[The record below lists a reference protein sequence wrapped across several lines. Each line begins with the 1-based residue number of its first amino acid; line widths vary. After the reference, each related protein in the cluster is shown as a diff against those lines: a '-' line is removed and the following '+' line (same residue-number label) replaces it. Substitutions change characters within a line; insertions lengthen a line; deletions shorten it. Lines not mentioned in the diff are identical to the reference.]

1 MSTPCQPILANLK
14 PSPLNVQSSQ
24 PLSSTASKKTSAS
37 VQSSTKSGA
46 SVQSGSIGKNDNKR
60 KCTSSS
66 NRHDTSLSG
75 RTHKK
80 LREEQDA
87 AYNEHPYTLK
97 LHTWKSKLQ
106 ELLHKI
112 FQLADHDI
120 LVCDHETGLN
130 DYTKNLK
137 FADELDDISKYLVG
151 LSKECSQ
158 KAEWIRECIADAKE
172 DKRLIQDIVYLQ
184 EVIKD
189 TEKDDYVRLHRKD
202 PVPYVPTS
210 EFRVKHERV
219 FFVDDPAATEEEIA
233 AEKCIVQSG
242 DPDTKFA
249 FPKQNENDQLHHVDH
264 ICVECDKTLRDSQ
277 ELWNHL
283 SNHRKELYR
292 CLKCPEKKFR
302 TEASFSKHYKT
313 HTGEQFPCTVCD
325 SVFDM
330 KSMLTNHMFTH
341 TEEHLTC
348 KKCGHLFKFQS
359 SYLEHI
365 RYWHLDTKTI
375 ECPVCHKMYWTPTAM
390 RSHRYKKHGLVGE
403 LLYGEEKD

>member
-1 MSTPCQPILANLK
+1 M
-14 PSPLNVQSSQ
+14 
-24 PLSSTASKKTSAS
+24 
-37 VQSSTKSGA
+37 
-46 SVQSGSIGKNDNKR
+46 
-60 KCTSSS
+60 
-66 NRHDTSLSG
+66 
-75 RTHKK
+75 
-80 LREEQDA
+80 
-87 AYNEHPYTLK
+87 K
-97 LHTWKSKLQ
+97 LHTQKSKLQ

-112 FQLADHDI
+112 FQLADNDI
-120 LVCDHETGLN
+120 LVCDRETGLN

-158 KAEWIRECIADAKE
+158 KAEWIHECIADAKE
-172 DKRLIQDIVYLQ
+172 DKRLIQDVVYLQ

-189 TEKDDYVRLHRKD
+189 TEKDNYVRLRRKD

-210 EFRVKHERV
+210 EFQVKCERV

-233 AEKCIVQSG
+233 AEKHIVWSG

-249 FPKQNENDQLHHVDH
+249 FLKQNENNQLHHVDH

-292 CLKCPEKKFR
+292 CLKCPEKKFC
-302 TEASFSKHYKT
+302 TEASFSKYYKT
-313 HTGEQFPCTVCD
+313 HTGERFPCTVCD

-341 TEEHLTC
+341 MEECLTC
-348 KKCGHLFKFQS
+348 KKCGHLFKFRS
-359 SYLEHI
+359 SYLKHI

-375 ECPVCHKMYWTPTAM
+375 ECPICHKMYWTPTAM
-390 RSHRYKKHGLVGE
+390 RSHRYKKHGSVGE